1 MIELPDGKI
10 SRTLPEQVGFL
21 SEQVQRIF
29 RFLDGINV
37 QDNVVVVDNIATP
50 LTAEELVIVNRDV
63 AFLVYSGQLYIKKSV
78 SGSTAYFD
86 VVFSISA
93 GTTITFNSSEIQVNL
108 SNGGMSLVS
117 NSPATYSKAQI
128 DTLLSAKADITYV
141 DSQLVAGLATKANLS
156 GANFTG
162 AITAPSIIED
172 MEGYSFVGTASTAE
186 HTINYVYCS
195 AVKNGNKITLV
206 WFVSL
211 TYISGSGEFSLGR
224 FALPTAVMNAIY
236 PIPFSGNTAV
246 VDFKSVQALSSV
258 NSATPLNV
266 SIRKYSNGITL
277 FVMNANSLTANTEYM
292 VRVEET
298 FLLSDNFAS

>member
-21 SEQVQRIF
+21 SEQVKRIF

-108 SNGGMSLVS
+108 SNGGMSLVT

-128 DTLLSAKADITYV
+128 DTLLSAKSDITYV
-141 DSQLVAGLATKANLS
+141 DAQLALKANLS

-172 MEGYSFVGTASTAE
+172 MSGYSFSPASATTNLSQE
-186 HTINYVYCS
+186 TIYAGVS
-195 AVKNGNKITLV
+195 KTGNKIT
-206 WFVSL
+206 FVIFQKITRTGDVGTNYAGIGQFYIPQAILDRLYPSIIDGGSYLDNRILDLFSSL
-211 TYISGSGEFSLGR
+211 SSIVNAYAYVSKQATYLSFNL
-224 FALPTAVMNAIY
+224 
-236 PIPFSGNTAV
+236 
-246 VDFKSVQALSSV
+246 FKSSQFSEL
-258 NSATPLNV
+258 TLNKDYFF
-266 SIRKYSNGITL
+266 RYE
-277 FVMNANSLTANTEYM
+277 A
-292 VRVEET
+292 T
-298 FLLSDNFAS
+298 FLLSDNLAS

>member
-117 NSPATYSKAQI
+117 NSPVTYSKSQI

-141 DSQLVAGLATKANLS
+141 DAQLALKANLS
-156 GANFTG
+156 GATFTG
-162 AITAPSIIED
+162 NVTMGSGTQLKAFENIVDKDGHLRFIEGVGIVSAITGFTSIYCRWSLSGSHLMLVLAGRVDNASVIDVNTMLCKFNLPDWVVNKIYPVVGNLLEYKNVVAISSS
-172 MEGYSFVGTASTAE
+172 YSSQQMNTYINKFAAGLTINIAST
-186 HTINYVYCS
+186 
-195 AVKNGNKITLV
+195 
-206 WFVSL
+206 F
-211 TYISGSGEFSLGR
+211 
-224 FALPTAVMNAIY
+224 TATDDRT
-236 PIPFSGNTAV
+236 FRV
-246 VDFKSVQALSSV
+246 VFD
-258 NSATPLNV
+258 
-266 SIRKYSNGITL
+266 
-277 FVMNANSLTANTEYM
+277 
-292 VRVEET
+292 
-298 FLLSDNFAS
+298 LLIDNE

>member
-1 MIELPDGKI
+1 MIELPNGKI

-50 LTAEELVIVNRDV
+50 LTAEELVIANRDV

-108 SNGGMSLVS
+108 SNGGMSLVT

-128 DTLLSAKADITYV
+128 DTLLSAKSDITYV
-141 DSQLVAGLATKANLS
+141 DAQVALCAKLA

-162 AITAPSIIED
+162 AITAPSIIQNMSGFSVD
-172 MEGYSFVGTASTAE
+172 KTTLPTGVHIDYAGIVQ
-186 HTINYVYCS
+186 
-195 AVKNGNKITLV
+195 NGNKLT
-206 WFVSL
+206 FVQAGH
-211 TYISGSGEFSLGR
+211 IEASGQAAGAFSLWG
-224 FALPTAVMNAIY
+224 FNIPNDIGTKLY
-236 PIPFSGNTAV
+236 PLGGTTNIDVRN
-246 VDFKSVQALSSV
+246 L
-258 NSATPLNV
+258 
-266 SIRKYSNGITL
+266 TL
-277 FVMNANSLTANTEYM
+277 FKEGAITSSQQPYAFMTKNSNVYLRMGIYTTSSLDATGTYHFRYE
-292 VRVEET
+292 VT
-298 FLLSDNFAS
+298 FLLSDNLAS

>member
-10 SRTLPEQVGFL
+10 SRTLPEQVGYL
-21 SEQVQRIF
+21 SKQVQRIF

-117 NSPATYSKAQI
+117 NSPATYSEAQI

-141 DSQLVAGLATKANLS
+141 DAQLALKANLA

-162 AITAPSIIED
+162 AITAPSIVEN
-172 MEGYSFVGTASTAE
+172 MTGYSFVKNTNLLWTPD
-186 HTINYVYCS
+186 YVG
-195 AVKNGNKITLV
+195 AVKNGNKLTLV
-206 WFVSL
+206 IFGSYTYQTGDTTQYLGSFVVPSEVYAKLYPYSL
-211 TYISGSGEFSLGR
+211 SGYTDILTEINGSLYVDIDTIKPIVIPVRKTGGQAVTFVLRRPESAGLTNGSTYTFR
-224 FALPTAVMNAIY
+224 FEV
-236 PIPFSGNTAV
+236 
-246 VDFKSVQALSSV
+246 
-258 NSATPLNV
+258 
-266 SIRKYSNGITL
+266 
-277 FVMNANSLTANTEYM
+277 
-292 VRVEET
+292 T
-298 FLLSDNFAS
+298 FLLSNNLAS